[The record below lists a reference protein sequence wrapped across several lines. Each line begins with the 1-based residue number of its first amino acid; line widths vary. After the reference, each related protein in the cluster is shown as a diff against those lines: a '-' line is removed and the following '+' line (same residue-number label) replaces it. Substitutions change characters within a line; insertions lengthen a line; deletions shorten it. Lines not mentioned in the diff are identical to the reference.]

1 MFKRKTPS
9 SPESEPSAARKKRN
23 VTWVAVALG
32 ALVFINVIGVAY
44 VAADNYTRATP
55 QFCSSCHNMESHVD
69 SYLTSNHMDSV
80 HFRAG
85 VGCKD
90 CHSDYSLI
98 DEAKSVV
105 QYVTGDYE
113 RVWSRRKIEDK
124 MCLQCHI
131 DLEYHADRTDY
142 LSRNPHLSHWPD
154 LRCNACHLSHDKQ
167 VDYCSRCHENGGQRM
182 TEDEI
187 VPRANNPWAD
197 PAKARPVVQ

>member
-1 MFKRKTPS
+1 MRRRQSPGDDAGARPSRWKRRSTWL
-9 SPESEPSAARKKRN
+9 AIGLLVMVLLN
-23 VTWVAVALG
+23 VA
-32 ALVFINVIGVAY
+32 GVAY
-44 VAADNYTRATP
+44 VAGDNYTRTTP
-55 QFCSSCHNMESHVD
+55 QFCSSCHNMESHVE

-90 CHSDYSLI
+90 CHSDYTVW
-98 DEAKSVV
+98 DEAKSIA
-105 QYVTGDYE
+105 QYVTGNYE
-113 RVWSRRKIEDK
+113 RVWSRRKIEDQ

-131 DLEYHADRTDY
+131 DMEYHANRTDH
-142 LSRNPHLSHWPD
+142 LTRNPHLSHWPD

-187 VPRANNPWAD
+187 VPRASNPWAD
-197 PAKARPVVQ
+197 PNKGRPIVQ